1 MKENLIFK
9 PRARILLQLG
19 DQLIRNE
26 SIALL
31 ELVKNSYDADAT
43 EISITM
49 SKIDEP
55 ENGTIIVEDNGVG
68 MDLQIIKNA
77 WMEPGS
83 DYKERLFSKQVKSKI
98 FKRLPLGE
106 KGIGRFGAHKLG
118 DEIELITRQAGAN
131 EVCIQID
138 WNLFK
143 KSKYLDEVPIAIYE
157 RRPEY
162 FTGRKTGTR
171 ITIKR
176 LRTGWT
182 RGMLRD
188 VYRSIN
194 SLCSPF
200 NAPDSFKVNFD
211 VDKDDWLKGLLTW
224 KDIKE
229 YALFKFHC
237 DIEGEE
243 IKKFRYNFTPWPTM
257 KKLKESQITEKD
269 DVIYKTKRMVDG
281 NNDPINLSNYNIGK
295 ISFKALVFDRD
306 SKILSLGVQDKQGL
320 KKYLDQ
326 NGGIRV
332 YRDGIRVYDYGEPG
346 NDWLSLGIR
355 RVNMPTKRI
364 SNNIII
370 GAINLSREKSTDL
383 SEKTNREGFVETPAY
398 YTFVSAIL
406 FALEKFENL
415 RKIDKDKLRTL
426 YGPTASSEPVI
437 SNIEE
442 LRNLVDRKI
451 KEKTIK
457 DEINNYLARIEDDY
471 RNINEVL
478 LMSAGAGLNLSIVI
492 HEIEK
497 IISEL
502 KKVLIKEQAP
512 VRIITL
518 VKHLANL
525 IEGYSA
531 IIRKSEMKKEDLRD
545 IIEQSI
551 FNVEYRIDAHKIKV
565 VKDYNNYKG
574 NIQAK
579 CARNFIISSIM
590 NIIDNSLWW
599 LKYAQIKNK
608 KIYISITDEIPAHIA
623 IVIADNG
630 AGFTLPTEEITKPFV
645 SAKSGGM
652 GLGLHLTSE
661 IMKSHGGLLIFPEKG
676 DLSLPQEFENGAVTV
691 LAFKKGS

>member
-43 EISITM
+43 EVSVTM
-49 SKIDEP
+49 QKIDEL
-55 ENGTIIVEDNGVG
+55 EKGIIIVEDNGTG
-68 MDLQIIKNA
+68 MDMQIIKNV

-83 DYKERLFSKQVKSKI
+83 DYKEGLFSKHEKSRI
-98 FKRLPLGE
+98 FRRLPLGE

-118 DEIELITRQAGAN
+118 DEIELITREQGKN
-131 EVCIQID
+131 EVFLRINWTI
-138 WNLFK
+138 FK
-143 KSKYLDEVPIAIYE
+143 KSKYLAEVPVEIYE
-157 RRPEY
+157 RKPEY
-162 FTGRKTGTR
+162 FTGKKAGTK
-171 ITIKR
+171 ITIKN
-176 LRTGWT
+176 LRTDWT

-200 NAPDSFKVNFD
+200 DSPESFKVNID
-211 VDKDDWLKGLLTW
+211 VDRNDWITGLLTW

-229 YALFKFHC
+229 YALFNFHC
-237 DIEGEE
+237 DIEGNE
-243 IKKFRYNFTPWPTM
+243 IKKFKYKFAPWPTM
-257 KKLKESQITEKD
+257 KKLKEQQITEED
-269 DVIYKTKRMVDG
+269 DIIGKVKRMVDE
-281 NNDPINLSNYNIGK
+281 NNDPIDLSNFHIGK
-295 ISFKALVFDRD
+295 ICFKALIFDRD
-306 SKILSLGVQDKQGL
+306 SRILSLGVQDKKGL
-320 KKYLDQ
+320 KTYLDQ

-346 NDWLSLGIR
+346 NDWLNLGIR

-398 YTFVSAIL
+398 YTFVSAVL
-406 FALEKFENL
+406 YALEKFENL

-442 LRNLVDRKI
+442 LRNLVDKKI
-451 KEKTIK
+451 KGKTIK
-457 DEINNYLARIEDDY
+457 DEINKYLTRIEDDY

-502 KKVLIKEQAP
+502 KKVLIKEQASD
-512 VRIITL
+512 RIITL

-531 IIRKSEMKKEDLRD
+531 IIRKSEMKKEDLMD
-545 IIEQSI
+545 IIEQSL
-551 FNVEYRIDAHKIKV
+551 FNVEYRIEAHKIKV
-565 VKDYNNYKG
+565 VKDYKNYKG
-574 NIQAK
+574 NAQTK

-590 NIIDNSLWW
+590 NIFDNSLWW

-608 KIYISITDEIPAHIA
+608 KIYVSITEEIPEHIA

-630 AGFTLPTEEITKPFV
+630 IGFTLPTEEITKPFV

-676 DLSLPQEFENGAVTV
+676 DLTIPKEFEDGAVTV
-691 LAFKKGS
+691 LAFKKGA